1 MIRTILVEDDRALAG
16 NIIDYLELENITCD
30 HASDGVFALNLLQ
43 HNEYDVVILD
53 INLPRLNGLK
63 VCETLR
69 QAGVT
74 TSIIML
80 TAQGQLEDKLAGFAA
95 GSDDYLVKP
104 FAMAELVARVQ
115 ALSTRKS
122 GQVRQLKQYNL
133 TLHLDTKI
141 VTIKD
146 VSLKLAPTAF
156 SILEALM
163 RAYPSP
169 ISRTALLGK
178 IWGDEQPDSNSLKV
192 HIHHIRKKLRDNS
205 RITIKSDGK
214 QGFLLC
220 FSEEN
225 NKCEK

>member
-1 MIRTILVEDDRALAG
+1 MIRTILVEDDHALAG

-30 HASDGVFALNLLQ
+30 HASDGVFALNLLE

-53 INLPRLNGLK
+53 INLPRLSGLK

-80 TAQGQLEDKLAGFAA
+80 TAQDQLEDKLAGFAA

-122 GQVRQLKQYNL
+122 GQARQLKLYNL

-141 VTIKD
+141 VTID
-146 VSLKLAPTAF
+146 DDSLRLAPTAF
-156 SILEALM
+156 SILEALI
-163 RAYPSP
+163 RAYPNP
-169 ISRTALLGK
+169 IVRTALLEK
-178 IWGDEQPDSNSLKV
+178 IWGDAQPDSNSLKV
-192 HIHHIRKKLRDNS
+192 HIHHIRKKLKDNS
-205 RITIKSDGK
+205 LITIKSDGK
-214 QGFLLC
+214 QGFVLH
-220 FSEEN
+220 FRGEN